1 MKKYVYQL
9 FHVTDR
15 GVEGPRGQLDTFC
28 GLFTSLPLVR
38 EYIEKSND
46 VPDEFDCYRH
56 PLNPTGAYY
65 IPTPVQIFRK

>member
-15 GVEGPRGQLDTFC
+15 GVEGSRGQLDAFC

-46 VPDEFDCYRH
+46 DPEEFDCYRH

-65 IPTPVQIFRK
+65 VPAPVQIFRK

>member
-9 FHVTDR
+9 FHVALRGEDQQTDS
-15 GVEGPRGQLDTFC
+15 FC

-46 VPDEFDCYRH
+46 APEEFDCYRH

-65 IPTPVQIFRK
+65 IPAPVQIFRK